1 MASSLETQRRRGRLI
16 VAPFCAVPMNSGLS
30 GGRSAAVSE
39 GPFTDDPDSS
49 GSSAAD
55 RLPGATHGA
64 MLMTVYSTGMRRA
77 EKRQLKVEDIDS
89 NRMLIHTRQGKG
101 RRDLDVPSSPKLL
114 ETLHEDWRWMKPRTC
129 LFPGTR

>member
-1 MASSLETQRRRGRLI
+1 
-16 VAPFCAVPMNSGLS
+16 
-30 GGRSAAVSE
+30 
-39 GPFTDDPDSS
+39 
-49 GSSAAD
+49 
-55 RLPGATHGA
+55 

-114 ETLHEDWRWMKPRTC
+114 ETLHEDWRMKPRTC